1 VVRYRVLC
9 GAVLLI
15 GGLVVG
21 EEVLGT
27 TNLLKLHVGGV
38 VKFLACR

>member
-1 VVRYRVLC
+1 VLC

-21 EEVLGT
+21 EEVLST
-27 TNLLKLHVGGV
+27 TNLLKLHVAGV
-38 VKFLACR
+38 VKLLVCR